1 MLFVQL
7 EILDILHEKYIFRM
21 SELKSKEEVG
31 ALKQKSISS
40 FFKNNQNKIKEMIY
54 INSLLKS
61 VWILE
66 AKIPEKFPL
75 YPIQITKFGRA
86 RLVDWIPQMISY
98 RYYILL
104 KTKGCA
110 TAKLYWSLTAFTPTI
125 VNLKN
130 ENIRYTT
137 IALRF
142 SGKGFSE
149 YGYFTA

>member
-75 YPIQITKFGRA
+75 YPI
-86 RLVDWIPQMISY
+86 
-98 RYYILL
+98 
-104 KTKGCA
+104 
-110 TAKLYWSLTAFTPTI
+110 
-125 VNLKN
+125 
-130 ENIRYTT
+130 
-137 IALRF
+137 
-142 SGKGFSE
+142 
-149 YGYFTA
+149 